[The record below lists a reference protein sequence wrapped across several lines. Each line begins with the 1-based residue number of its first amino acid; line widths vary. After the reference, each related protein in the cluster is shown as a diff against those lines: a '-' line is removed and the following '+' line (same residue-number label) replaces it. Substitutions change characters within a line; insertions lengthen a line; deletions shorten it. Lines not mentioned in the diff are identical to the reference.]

1 MGAIHMGKQGIL
13 QILKTCLRVL
23 TKSDRRKY
31 RFILLIQASLGFLDL
46 IGVALLGIV
55 GALSIRGVQS
65 QPAGERVTKIL
76 NFLNL
81 DSVSFQLQ
89 VTYLAALSIIFF
101 ITKTLLTIYLSRR
114 ILHFL
119 GRKGAAISSELV
131 SKVLAQKYLS
141 LKSYS
146 SQEIQYAAGLGI
158 TAITVGILG
167 VGSTLVAD
175 LSLLIIVGFGLALVD
190 PSMALSSTILF
201 GSIGVI
207 LYFTLHARARRIG
220 LRISQLNIES
230 NQRIFESL
238 QMFREIYV
246 RNRQYYYSKEIS
258 KLKTEHSRIF
268 AEQTFLPSISKY
280 VVEITMVSGIFLMAG
295 MQFLTHD
302 ASRAAASIALF
313 TAAASRIAPAILRL
327 QQSLVQIQGN
337 FGSASPT
344 LAILEELHFQPR
356 LAKVPD
362 RFETSHS
369 HFEPTI
375 RLRNVRFNFG
385 IKDSIE
391 IDIPE
396 LEIRSGE
403 KVAIVGPS
411 GAGKTTLVDLILGIH
426 DPIEGKIEISG
437 LLPSTA
443 ISTWPGAI
451 SYVPQQVSISSLSLI
466 ENVQL
471 GFPIGLVPESDL
483 EQSLKKVNL
492 TEVISKLPNGVHS
505 LLGEDGYMLSGGQRQ
520 RVGIARALLTNPKL
534 IILDEAT
541 SSLDGQSEKII
552 SETISKLESGVTVLH
567 IAHRLSTV
575 KDADKIIYMESG
587 RIIATGSFD
596 EVRKAVPNFDSQAS
610 LMGL

>member
-1 MGAIHMGKQGIL
+1 
-13 QILKTCLRVL
+13 
-23 TKSDRRKY
+23 
-31 RFILLIQASLGFLDL
+31 
-46 IGVALLGIV
+46 
-55 GALSIRGVQS
+55 
-65 QPAGERVTKIL
+65 
-76 NFLNL
+76 
-81 DSVSFQLQ
+81 
-89 VTYLAALSIIFF
+89 
-101 ITKTLLTIYLSRR
+101 
-114 ILHFL
+114 
-119 GRKGAAISSELV
+119 
-131 SKVLAQKYLS
+131 
-141 LKSYS
+141 
-146 SQEIQYAAGLGI
+146 
-158 TAITVGILG
+158 
-167 VGSTLVAD
+167 
-175 LSLLIIVGFGLALVD
+175 
-190 PSMALSSTILF
+190 
-201 GSIGVI
+201 
-207 LYFTLHARARRIG
+207 
-220 LRISQLNIES
+220 
-230 NQRIFESL
+230 
-238 QMFREIYV
+238 
-246 RNRQYYYSKEIS
+246 
-258 KLKTEHSRIF
+258 
-268 AEQTFLPSISKY
+268 
-280 VVEITMVSGIFLMAG
+280 
-295 MQFLTHD
+295 
-302 ASRAAASIALF
+302 
-313 TAAASRIAPAILRL
+313 
-327 QQSLVQIQGN
+327 
-337 FGSASPT
+337 
-344 LAILEELHFQPR
+344 

-451 SYVPQQVSISSLSLI
+451 SFVPQQVSLSSLSLI

-483 EQSLKKVNL
+483 EQALKKVNL

>member
-1 MGAIHMGKQGIL
+1 MEKQGIV
-13 QILKTCLRVL
+13 QILNACLRVL
-23 TKSDRRKY
+23 TKSDRTKY
-31 RFILLIQASLGFLDL
+31 RLIVLIQASLGLLDL

-55 GALSIRGVQS
+55 GALSISGVQS
-65 QPAGERVTKIL
+65 QPTGERVTKIL

-81 DSVSFQLQ
+81 NSISFQLQ

-101 ITKTLLTIYLSRR
+101 ISKTILTIYLSRK

-119 GRKGAAISSELV
+119 GRRGAAISSELV

-141 LKSYS
+141 LKSYP

-175 LSLLIIVGFGLALVD
+175 LSLLIIIAFGMALVD
-190 PSMALSSTILF
+190 PSMALSSTVLF
-201 GSIGVI
+201 GSIGTI
-207 LYFTLHARARRIG
+207 LYFTLHTRARRIG
-220 LRISQLNIES
+220 LRISQLTIES

-246 RNRQYYYSKEIS
+246 RNRQYYYSNEIS

-280 VVEITMVSGIFLMAG
+280 VVEITMVIGIFVMAG
-295 MQFLTHD
+295 TQFLAYD

-313 TAAASRIAPAILRL
+313 IAAASRIAPAILRL

-337 FGSASPT
+337 FGTASPT
-344 LAILEELHFQPR
+344 LSILQELQDQPR

-362 RFETSHS
+362 KFENSHLG
-369 HFEPTI
+369 FEPII
-375 RLRNVRFNFG
+375 RVKNLRFNFG
-385 IKDSIE
+385 VKDSIE

-396 LEIRSGE
+396 LEIRAGE

-411 GAGKTTLVDLILGIH
+411 GAGKTTLIDLILGIH
-426 DPIEGKIEISG
+426 DPIQGKIEISDQ
-437 LLPSTA
+437 LPSVA
-443 ISTWPGAI
+443 ISTWPGAV
-451 SYVPQQVSISSLSLI
+451 SYVPQQVNLSSLSLI
-466 ENVQL
+466 ENIQL
-471 GFPIGLVPESDL
+471 GFPIGLVPEFDL
-483 EQSLKKVNL
+483 EQSLKKVDLN
-492 TEVISKLPNGVHS
+492 EVISKLPEGVHS
-505 LLGEDGYMLSGGQRQ
+505 LIGEDGYMLSGGQRQ

-541 SSLDGQSEKII
+541 SALDGQSEKII
-552 SETISKLESGVTVLH
+552 NETISKLESGVTVLH

-575 KDADKIIYMESG
+575 KDADKVIYMENG
-587 RIIATGSFD
+587 KILAIGSFD
-596 EVRKAVPNFDSQAS
+596 EVRKAVPNFDRQAS